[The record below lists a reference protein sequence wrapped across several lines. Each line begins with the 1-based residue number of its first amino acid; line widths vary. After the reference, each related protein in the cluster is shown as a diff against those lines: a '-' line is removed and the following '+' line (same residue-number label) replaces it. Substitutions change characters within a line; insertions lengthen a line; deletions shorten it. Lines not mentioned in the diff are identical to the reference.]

1 MKYHTLYISKIG
13 KDFAKYVVCCSCDW
27 CLSISYRFKAVNLS
41 FTVVPIGHEPM
52 PGPLLIT
59 YPQSNF
65 DPDPTDPVSM
75 LLHWN
80 PGKWTK
86 PDNIG
91 IIHRG
96 SYMSAH
102 V

>member
-1 MKYHTLYISKIG
+1 M
-13 KDFAKYVVCCSCDW
+13 
-27 CLSISYRFKAVNLS
+27 SISYRFKAVNLS

-80 PGKWTK
+80 PGKQTK
-86 PDNIG
+86 CDNIG
-91 IIHRG
+91 IIHVFHSLAIAVSQGNCLNMR
-96 SYMSAH
+96 SLR
-102 V
+102 